1 MRYKLYQSL
10 SSNEHNH
17 FQKKKLKIN
26 FQSNQDL
33 MTGNMSAMCVFLKKY
48 LIPNQTIDTTSKL
61 PQEFIKA
68 PRDFIHKTQ
77 YSVWFKV
84 SRHTT
89 EKNTTKNVCVPL
101 SLFLFH
107 TFSAQMM
114 GSTRCALHCNN
125 IVFRTWSCLSMQAF
139 DTFILNGDVYTSRH
153 YARTYI

>member
-48 LIPNQTIDTTSKL
+48 LIPNQTIDKTSKL

-101 SLFLFH
+101 SLSFSFTHFLPKWWVVH
-107 TFSAQMM
+107 DARCIVIISY
-114 GSTRCALHCNN
+114 SELDLVWVCRHLTR
-125 IVFRTWSCLSMQAF
+125 S
-139 DTFILNGDVYTSRH
+139 Y
-153 YARTYI
+153 